1 MSPVSCRPAAVGTS
15 MGKVLDL
22 NVIVVFAASLVL
34 VGIAVGVSVYLRLGV
49 AKSIIWASV
58 RAAIQLTAVG
68 FLLTWVVGSQWE
80 WALAPIWIIAMV
92 AIAGFV
98 VARRTGSTDVVPAA
112 VLAIGGTTAISLL
125 VVFGFGVLP
134 AEPVQLIVI
143 AGITIGNTLPA
154 TIVAADQVKTQ
165 MTRDRIQVEG
175 LLALGF
181 TSRMAARFVVRE
193 STRVAL
199 LPQIERTKVV
209 GLVALPGAMTGLL
222 LAGVDPIDA
231 VIIQLVVMYL
241 VLGSVAVSTTVVAVV
256 TASKSFTRDQRLR
269 EQLYF

>member
-1 MSPVSCRPAAVGTS
+1 VVE
-15 MGKVLDL
+15 L
-22 NVIVVFAASLVL
+22 NVIVVVGASLVL
-34 VGIAVGVSVYLRLGV
+34 VGIAVGVSMYLRLGV
-49 AKSIIWASV
+49 EKSIIWASV
-58 RAAIQLTAVG
+58 RAAVQLTAVG
-68 FLLTWVVGSQWE
+68 FLLTLVLESQWE
-80 WALAPIWIIAMV
+80 RLLAPLWIIAMV

-98 VARRTGSTDVVPAA
+98 VGRRTGSNDVVPAA

-134 AEPVQLIVI
+134 AEPIQLIVI
-143 AGITIGNTLPA
+143 AGITIGNTMPA
-154 TIVAADQVKTQ
+154 TIVAADLVTTQ
-165 MTRDRIQVEG
+165 MTKDRIQVEG

-181 TSRMAARFVVRE
+181 DARQASRYVVRE

-231 VIIQLVVMYL
+231 VVIQLVVMYL
-241 VLGSVAVSTTVVAVV
+241 VLGSVAVSTTIVAAV
-256 TASKSFTRDQRLR
+256 TASKSFTPDQRLKPAF
-269 EQLYF
+269 E

>member
-1 MSPVSCRPAAVGTS
+1 
-15 MGKVLDL
+15 VLEVNL
-22 NVIVVFAASLVL
+22 IVVIAASLVL
-34 VGIAVGVSVYLRLGV
+34 VGIAVGVSMYLRLGIE
-49 AKSIIWASV
+49 KSIIWASI
-58 RAAIQLTAVG
+58 RAAVQLTAVG
-68 FLLTWVVGSQWE
+68 LLLTLVLGSQWE
-80 WALAPIWIIAMV
+80 YLLAPLWIIVMI

-98 VARRTGSTDVVPAA
+98 VAQRSGSTDIVPAA

-143 AGITIGNTLPA
+143 AGITIGNTMPA
-154 TIVAADQVKTQ
+154 TIVAADLVQTQ
-165 MTRDRIQVEG
+165 MTKERVQVEG

-181 TSRMAARFVVRE
+181 TAGQASRYVVRE
-193 STRVAL
+193 STRIAL

-231 VIIQLVVMYL
+231 VVIQLVVMYL
-241 VLGSVAVSTTVVAVV
+241 VLGSVAVSTTVVAAV
-256 TASKSFTRDQRLR
+256 TASKSFTPDQRLKSVV
-269 EQLYF
+269 

>member
-1 MSPVSCRPAAVGTS
+1 
-15 MGKVLDL
+15 MGVVLDM

-34 VGIAVGVSVYLRLGV
+34 VGIAVGVSIYLRLGV

-58 RAAIQLTAVG
+58 RAAVQLTAVG
-68 FLLTWVVGSQWE
+68 FLLAWVLGSKWE
-80 WALAPIWIIAMV
+80 TLLAGVWIIAMV
-92 AIAGFV
+92 AISGFV
-98 VARRTGSTDVVPAA
+98 VARRTGSNDVVPAA
-112 VLAIGGTTAISLL
+112 MAAIGGTTAISLL

-165 MTRDRIQVEG
+165 MTRDRFQVEG

-181 TSRMAARFVVRE
+181 TSKMAARFIVRE
-193 STRVAL
+193 SARVAL

-231 VIIQLVVMYL
+231 VTIQLVVMYL

-256 TASKSFTRDQRLR
+256 TASKSFTRDQRLK
-269 EQLYF
+269 ELLSI

>member
-1 MSPVSCRPAAVGTS
+1 MLEVN
-15 MGKVLDL
+15 L
-22 NVIVVFAASLVL
+22 IVVVAASLVL
-34 VGIAVGVSVYLRLGV
+34 VGIAVGVSMYLRLGIE
-49 AKSIIWASV
+49 KSIIWASI
-58 RAAIQLTAVG
+58 RAAVQLTAVG
-68 FLLTWVVGSQWE
+68 LLLTAVLGSQWE
-80 WALAPIWIIAMV
+80 SLLAPLWIIVMI

-98 VARRTGSTDVVPAA
+98 VGQRSGSTDIVPAA

-125 VVFGFGVLP
+125 VVFGLGVLP

-143 AGITIGNTLPA
+143 AGITIGNTMPA
-154 TIVAADQVKTQ
+154 TIVAADLVRTQ
-165 MTRDRIQVEG
+165 MTKERIQVEG

-181 TSRMAARFVVRE
+181 AARQASRYVVRE

-231 VIIQLVVMYL
+231 VVIQLVVMYL
-241 VLGSVAVSTTVVAVV
+241 VLGSVALSTTVVAAV
-256 TASKSFTRDQRLR
+256 TASKSFTPDQRLKPGI
-269 EQLYF
+269 